1 MSVFGGKERGAAAR
15 RPAELRAWAR
25 GAQQA
30 VDAEQ
35 ASSATQ
41 APAQGATRKAAAML
55 LAAALALLCVA
66 AVLAPMDDAAAGG
79 DDAVWGVAVA
89 LADESDEDE
98 DADSGELEDA
108 EALDADNNEVDPTQ
122 LPDSSFVYET
132 AIEDLDTADS
142 YYDEQTVQV
151 VGEVIG
157 DMLNANASGSYVWI
171 SLSSQDSDAVIS
183 VYMNSEAAS
192 KIDTFGAYGSTGTIL
207 QVRGTFHLACD
218 EHDGE
223 TDLHAEVVT
232 IVARGIEEE
241 DEFAFS
247 DFLPGIVAVGLG
259 LGLLAVFMVLRNRT
273 R

>member
-1 MSVFGGKERGAAAR
+1 MSVFGGKERGAAERSAERVQARAQTPGAERAAGAAQEPAR
-15 RPAELRAWAR
+15 R
-25 GAQQA
+25 
-30 VDAEQ
+30 
-35 ASSATQ
+35 
-41 APAQGATRKAAAML
+41 AAAML
-55 LAAALALLCVA
+55 LAVALALLCA
-66 AVLAPMDDAAAGG
+66 AAALAPMLDASLGGDAGG
-79 DDAVWGVAVA
+79 AAWGVAVA
-89 LADESDEDE
+89 VADEGDEDE
-98 DADSGELEDA
+98 EDDADADADADELEEA
-108 EALDADNNEVDPTQ
+108 EALDVDNNEVDPTQ

-171 SLSSQDSDAVIS
+171 SLSSQNSDAVIS